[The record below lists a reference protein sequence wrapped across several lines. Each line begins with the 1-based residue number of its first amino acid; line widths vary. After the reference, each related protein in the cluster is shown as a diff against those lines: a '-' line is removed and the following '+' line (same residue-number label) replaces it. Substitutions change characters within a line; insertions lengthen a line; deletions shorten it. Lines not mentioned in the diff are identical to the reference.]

1 MTEFLSATR
10 LRALA
15 DEYHTATSALLAH
28 AAADQMATALASLPE
43 TARYLFTDA
52 THYAHARGWGVR
64 ATAAERA
71 QAHIRLMYA
80 GIGEPEP
87 ALYSAE
93 MREAAEAFIPEL
105 LADLWQL
112 AEDYGLEREA
122 LLDAGQRLLEDSR

>member
-1 MTEFLSATR
+1 MTDFLPAPH

-15 DEYHTATSALLAH
+15 DEYRTADSALRARS
-28 AAADQMATALASLPE
+28 AADQMAAALTSLPE

-52 THYAHARGWGVR
+52 THFAHARGWGVR

-80 GIGEPEP
+80 GIGEAEP
-87 ALYSAE
+87 AFGSVE
-93 MREAAEAFIPEL
+93 MREAATDFIPEL

-112 AEDYGLEREA
+112 AEDYGLDREA
-122 LLDAGQRLLEDSR
+122 LLAAGQLLLDEYR

>member
-1 MTEFLSATR
+1 MTEILPAPR
-10 LRALA
+10 MRALA
-15 DEYHTATSALLAH
+15 EEYRAADDAVRAR
-28 AAADQMATALASLPE
+28 AAADQMAADLATLPE

-52 THYAHARGWGVR
+52 THFAHARGWGVR

-80 GIGEPEP
+80 GIGETEP

-93 MREAAEAFIPEL
+93 MREAATCFIPEL

-112 AEDYGLEREA
+112 AEDYGLDRDA
-122 LLDAGQRLLEDSR
+122 LLAAGQRLLDDYR